1 MRELALPPITPQEL
15 TAAGEAL
22 YGHDWRNA
30 LVRILNATDTELA
43 LVECGKL
50 PAPHAWRVILVSVAQ
65 EAAYRALDAANT
77 LLSYQAS
84 DVEYGVDHY
93 VGADYSPVFS

>member
-1 MRELALPPITPQEL
+1 MRETTLPPITPHEL
-15 TAAGEAL
+15 AVAGEAL

-50 PAPHAWRVILVSVAQ
+50 PAPHAWRGVLVSVAQ
-65 EAAYRALDAANT
+65 EAAYRALEAAST

-84 DVEYGVDHY
+84 DIEYGVDHY
-93 VGADYSPVFS
+93 VGPDYAPAFS